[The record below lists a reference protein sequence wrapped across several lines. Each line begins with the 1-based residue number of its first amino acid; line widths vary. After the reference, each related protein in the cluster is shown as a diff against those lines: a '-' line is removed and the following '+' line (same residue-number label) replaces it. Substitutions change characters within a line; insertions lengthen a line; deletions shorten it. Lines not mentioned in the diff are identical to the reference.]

1 MPDQIR
7 INEKLK
13 IIEVHSAGEISKD
26 DITNT
31 ISTALSIYNDQGI
44 FRTLADVTQVEKLP
58 PLPEIY
64 KLFST
69 LPKDLIISFLI
80 KKDQTTLK
88 DITFIETVALN
99 HGARI
104 RLFFR
109 QDSAIS
115 WLMRQELK

>member
-7 INEKLK
+7 INKKLK
-13 IIEVHSAGEISKD
+13 IIEVHSYGEISKD

-31 ISTALSIYNDQGI
+31 ISTALSIFNDQGI
-44 FRTLADVTQVEKLP
+44 FRTIADVTQVEKLP

-80 KKDQTTLK
+80 KEDQTMLK
-88 DITFIETVALN
+88 DISFIETVALN

-104 RLFFR
+104 RLFFS
-109 QDSAIS
+109 QDRALS
-115 WLMRQELK
+115 WLLEQELT